1 MDLFTKAFKYDT
13 AKKAKEGGYYPYFHE
28 LTTKQDVVVEME
40 GQKVIMIGSNNYLG
54 LTSHPEV
61 IKASV
66 DATNKY
72 GTGVSGSRF
81 LNGTLDLHKELEK
94 ELADFL
100 GKEDATIFSTGY
112 QANLGF
118 ISAIAGRNDII
129 FSDKENH
136 ASIYDGIKLS
146 YAEMVRYEHSDMED
160 LEEKL
165 KKADPKKGK
174 LIVTDGVFSMGGDV
188 CNLPELVKLAKK
200 YNARLMV
207 DDAHGL
213 GVMGKT
219 GRGTAEHFDLMDEVD
234 IVMGTFSKSLASSG
248 GYIAGKHD
256 VIEYIRHHSRPY
268 IFNAA
273 IPPSNTAAALAAL
286 KILKRE
292 PERVKRLHDLGNY
305 VRQGLLKRGLE
316 IRESITPIV
325 PIYTYTPVRTMVACN
340 VLFQNGV
347 YVNPVIPPATK
358 HGECLIRTS
367 YMATHTEELLDQAM
381 DTIVAVLTKLPSE
394 EELVKWNKL
403 LLLPEFHQESAMI

>member
-1 MDLFTKAFKYDT
+1 MDIFTKAFNYDT

-40 GQKVIMIGSNNYLG
+40 GHEVIMIGSNNYLG
-54 LTSHPEV
+54 LTSHPDV

-81 LNGTLDLHKELEK
+81 LNGTLDLHKQLEK
-94 ELADFL
+94 ELADFVK
-100 GKEDATIFSTGY
+100 KEDATIFSTGY
-112 QANLGF
+112 QSNLGF

-146 YAEMVRYEHSDMED
+146 YAEMVRYEHNDMED
-160 LEEKL
+160 LENKL

-174 LIVTDGVFSMGGDV
+174 LIVTDGVFSMGGDL
-188 CNLPELVKLAKK
+188 CDLPNLVRLAKK

-248 GYIAGKHD
+248 GFIAGKAD
-256 VIEYIRHHSRPY
+256 VIDYIRHHSRPY

-286 KILKRE
+286 KILKNE
-292 PERVKRLHDLGNY
+292 PERVEKLRKVGDY
-305 VRQGLLKRGLE
+305 VRKGLKARGLE

-325 PIYTYTPVRTMVACN
+325 PIYTYTPIRTMVACN
-340 VLFQNGV
+340 TLFSNGV
-347 YVNPVIPPATK
+347 YVNPVLPPATK
-358 HGECLIRTS
+358 NGECLIRTS
-367 YMATHTEELLDQAM
+367 YMATHTKELLDQAM
-381 DTIVAVLTKLPSE
+381 DTIVQTLTNLPSE
-394 EELVKWNKL
+394 EELLKWNK
-403 LLLPEFHQESAMI
+403 

>member
-1 MDLFTKAFKYDT
+1 MDLFKKCYNYDT
-13 AKKAKEGGYYPYFHE
+13 AKKAREGGYYPYFHE

-40 GQKVIMIGSNNYLG
+40 GHEVIMIGSNNYLG
-54 LTSHPEV
+54 LTSHPDV

-81 LNGTLDLHKELEK
+81 LNGTLDLHKQLEK
-94 ELADFL
+94 ELADFVK
-100 GKEDATIFSTGY
+100 KEDATIFSTGY
-112 QANLGF
+112 QSNLGF

-146 YAEMVRYEHSDMED
+146 YAEMVRYEHNDMED
-160 LEEKL
+160 LENKL

-174 LIVTDGVFSMGGDV
+174 LIVTDGVFSMGGDL
-188 CNLPELVKLAKK
+188 CDLPNLVRLAKK

-248 GYIAGKHD
+248 GFIAGKAD
-256 VIEYIRHHSRPY
+256 VIDYIRHHSRPY

-286 KILKRE
+286 KILKNE
-292 PERVKRLHDLGNY
+292 PERVEKLRKVGDY
-305 VRQGLLKRGLE
+305 VRKGLKARGLE

-325 PIYTYTPVRTMVACN
+325 PIYTYTPIRTMVACN
-340 VLFQNGV
+340 TLFSNGV
-347 YVNPVIPPATK
+347 YVNPVLPPATK
-358 HGECLIRTS
+358 NGECLIRTS
-367 YMATHTEELLDQAM
+367 YMATHTKELLDQAM
-381 DTIVAVLTKLPSE
+381 DTIVQTLTNLPSE
-394 EELVKWNKL
+394 EKL
-403 LLLPEFHQESAMI
+403 LK